1 MVNRVEE
8 MLISEFAR
16 AAGLSTDTVR
26 FYVRRGLLVPEL
38 GGKGGRNPY
47 QVFTEEHVR
56 DARII
61 RLAQSLGMSLK
72 EIALLGQEYRAGG
85 MTRER
90 SIEILSGQLSRLEQK
105 ARELDALASY
115 LRTKIAWLENGEKGP
130 EPDLAD
136 FGQGH
141 LAIECAAETPK
152 RTEAARLH
160 HIAGLRSPARRR
172 GRATPR
178 VRSKS
183 L

>member
-1 MVNRVEE
+1 

-26 FYVRRGLLVPEL
+26 FYVRRGLLVPEI

-47 QVFTEEHVR
+47 QIFTEEHVR

-72 EIALLGQEYRAGG
+72 EIAALGQEYRAGR

-90 SIEILSGQLSRLEQK
+90 SIEIMSNQLELLEHK

-115 LRTKIAWLENGEKGP
+115 LRAKLAWLNNGEKGP

-141 LAIECAAETPK
+141 LSIDCMAETGR
-152 RTEAARLH
+152 RTAPTRLH
-160 HIAGLRSPARRR
+160 RIASRRS
-172 GRATPR
+172 
-178 VRSKS
+178 
-183 L
+183 